1 MTALQSF
8 FAESTNWVLLS
19 FIGFA
24 VLFAKF
30 GWSKVIAKVDTYVVE
45 TRNELDRAKALR
57 LEAESLLDEYQER
70 HKNAMKQAE
79 EILTQARDQANQIR
93 QETEADMKSTAERR
107 EKQLAERLARVEQSA
122 REDITRQ
129 VAEVAAQ
136 TAENLIRANLK
147 KADHERLIEKSQAA
161 ITAKAS

>member
-1 MTALQSF
+1 MTLQSF
-8 FAESTNWVLLS
+8 FAESANWVLIS

-24 VLFAKF
+24 VLFFKF
-30 GWSKVIAKVDTYVVE
+30 GWGKLVAKVDTYVVE
-45 TRNELDRAKALR
+45 TKSELDRAKALR
-57 LEAESLLDEYQER
+57 LEAESLLDEYQDR

-79 EILTQARDQANQIR
+79 EILTQARDQATQIQR
-93 QETEADMKSTAERR
+93 EAEAEMKNTAERR

-122 REDITRQ
+122 REEISRQ